1 MEPSHQ
7 TLESFGG
14 ALEDSAGDFGL
25 QARFSLAVPER
36 MAQQQ
41 LTAGGAG
48 QLLTVSAK
56 LQPHGT
62 GLSSSDLDL
71 QSSDSDLQSF
81 DSDLQSSDSDLQSS
95 GSDLHCSVSEH

>member
-1 MEPSHQ
+1 MESSHQ

-14 ALEDSAGDFGL
+14 ALEDSAGDLGL

-48 QLLTVSAK
+48 QLLTVSAAISRHRPSI
-56 LQPHGT
+56 L
-62 GLSSSDLDL
+62 
-71 QSSDSDLQSF
+71 
-81 DSDLQSSDSDLQSS
+81 
-95 GSDLHCSVSEH
+95 